1 MTSFDPRLV
10 VKVAVLLGLLALFF
24 YSLRSLEDRTLYYP
38 EKGLDATPRA
48 YGWTFEDLRLKT
60 EDGVEVH
67 GWYIPG
73 TKPFVLLLAHGN
85 AGTIS
90 HRLNKAAL
98 LRRTGA
104 GLLLFDYRGYGQ
116 SAGRPSE
123 QGTYRD
129 AEAAYRYLTETKGI
143 PADHVFFYGESLG
156 CAVALEMALRHPG
169 AGVILESP
177 FTSTVDMGKL
187 VFPWLPV
194 KWLVRH
200 HYDNLLKIP
209 KLTSPLLLMHSPQDE
224 IVPFHMGQRLFQA
237 APDPKTFLELKGGH
251 NEGYMDTG
259 ERYVSAVKAFVE
271 REKRGD

>member
-1 MTSFDPRLV
+1 MISFDPRLV
-10 VKVAVLLGLLALFF
+10 VKIAVLLGLLALFF

-48 YGWTFEDLRLKT
+48 YGWAFEDLRLKT

-143 PADHVFFYGESLG
+143 LANRVFFYGESLG

-187 VFPWLPV
+187 VFPWLPA
-194 KWLVRH
+194 KWIVRH
-200 HYDNLLKIP
+200 RYDNLLKIP
-209 KLTSPLLLMHSPQDE
+209 KLTTPLLIMHSPQDE

-237 APDPKTFLELKGGH
+237 APEPKTFLELKGGH

-271 REKRGD
+271 RERQGN